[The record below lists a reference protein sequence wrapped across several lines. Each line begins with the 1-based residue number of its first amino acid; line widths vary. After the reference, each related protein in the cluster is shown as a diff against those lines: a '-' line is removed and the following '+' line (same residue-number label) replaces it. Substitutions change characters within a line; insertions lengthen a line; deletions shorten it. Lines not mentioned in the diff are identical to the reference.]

1 MKSIVQ
7 NQTQRTDKYLFFKK
21 KSMGREG
28 FEPSTT
34 RASVECSP
42 ELSYQPMTLYDFGEI
57 NDL

>member
-1 MKSIVQ
+1 
-7 NQTQRTDKYLFFKK
+7 
-21 KSMGREG
+21 MGREG